1 MAATAV
7 DTSYRNMSVE
17 TLTALRL
24 SFLTQIKAVEGSG
37 QSHSGNGRQTNLVDM
52 DKLTAGLTN
61 VEAALEWKRTAAN
74 NGNKGF
80 ASRFASF
87 NRYA

>member
-1 MAATAV
+1 M
-7 DTSYRNMSVE
+7 E

-24 SFLTQIKAVEGSG
+24 SFLTQLKAIEGSG
-37 QSHSGNGRQTNLVDM
+37 QSHSGNGRQTNLADL
-52 DKLTAGLTN
+52 DKITTGLTN
-61 VEAALEWKRTAAN
+61 VESALEWKRTAAN
-74 NGNKGF
+74 DGNKGF